1 MYLFSYTCMCL
12 DMFLKSEVLFFI
24 LVCIF
29 VSINSQSVCP
39 STAFLKNR
47 ASAIENT
54 KRSIQQALS
63 IEGETDRELYQ
74 AVATKLQRPVSSNE
88 YELFLDSIKDIAA
101 ATIQFC
107 DTLRESINI
116 SNQVS
121 ELLKEFRSLVKAKQ
135 FQGARKVYGKLIC
148 LRSISSTVRSRRD
161 VSSDDLDTFF
171 RCLEGKLLKQII
183 FDYIEAKVV
192 LAFVVDDTGSMG
204 TEIAAVKHLILSFVK
219 TEQKEPFYYMLST
232 FNDPV
237 ERMFKS
243 LSMTS

>member
-1 MYLFSYTCMCL
+1 
-12 DMFLKSEVLFFI
+12 MFLKSEVLIFV

-39 STAFLKNR
+39 STTFFQKREN
-47 ASAIENT
+47 AIENT

-63 IEGETDRELYQ
+63 IGGENVSITSDRELYQ
-74 AVATKLQRPVSSNE
+74 AVATKLDRNVSSYE
-88 YELFLDSIKDIAA
+88 YELFLDSIKDITT

-107 DTLRESINI
+107 DTLSESINI

-121 ELLKEFRSLVKAKQ
+121 KLIKEFRSLVDAKQ
-135 FQGARKVYGKLIC
+135 FQGARKVYGKLLC
-148 LRSISSTVRSRRD
+148 LHNINSTVRSRRD

-171 RCLEGKLLKQII
+171 RCLEGELLTQII
-183 FDYIEAKVV
+183 FDYLEAKVV

-204 TEIAAVKHLILSFVK
+204 NEIVAVRKLILSFIK
-219 TEQKEPFYYMLST
+219 TEQAEPIYYMLNT

-237 ERMFKS
+237 ES
-243 LSMTS
+243 TYI